1 MSRLNWITNNGDKI
15 KNWLDSSEA
24 APISDD
30 PNFSSSYTVSG
41 PGNFIKEVYNL
52 SGKDQEIQSANFEN
66 YPKVDL
72 A

>member
-41 PGNFIKEVYNL
+41 PGNFIKEVYNHN
-52 SGKDQEIQSANFEN
+52 GKDQ
-66 YPKVDL
+66 
-72 A
+72 

>member
-41 PGNFIKEVYNL
+41 PGNFIKEVYNQN
-52 SGKDQEIQSANFEN
+52 GKDQEI
-66 YPKVDL
+66 
-72 A
+72 